1 MPTAGHTQLLHSHTD
16 RYNICNMKTEKYPY
30 LRLEFIKRKQKSKKT
45 RKHAFDQESEKKENK
60 LSTKI
65 ATKKNRKKT

>member
-45 RKHAFDQESEKKENK
+45 RKHAFDQESNQEK
-60 LSTKI
+60 I
-65 ATKKNRKKT
+65 